1 MWAKRECAKNE
12 MENSFYYTYLYTIT
26 LLKERAL

>member
-12 MENSFYYTYLYTIT
+12 MENSFYYLYIIA